1 MRRSQQLIR
10 LGNVKTREFKGEDF
24 YYLNLWLGQRDRPP
38 IKMDELPKAG
48 WTVIDD
54 DERPVGMVFL
64 RMVEGNLA
72 LIDSLINDPSQSS
85 HRRHQINDRLF
96 LQCIKIAKEFS
107 FNGLL
112 GMSLDDGTLKR
123 AYNHG
128 FIASPQTFA
137 VWTNKELSNVIRK

>member
-1 MRRSQQLIR
+1 MRRNQPLTR
-10 LGNVKTREFKGEDF
+10 LGSMKTREFDPLDL
-24 YYLNLWLGQRDRPP
+24 YYINIWLGQRDRPP
-38 IKMDELPKAG
+38 ISGAELPNAG

-54 DERPVGMVFL
+54 DERPVGMVLL
-64 RMVEGNLA
+64 RMVEGDLA
-72 LIDSLINDPSQSS
+72 IIDSLINDPSKSS

-96 LQCIKIAKEFS
+96 LQCIKIAKEFK
-107 FNGLL
+107 FKGLL

-137 VWTNKELSNVIRK
+137 VWTNKEISNVIRK